1 VTAGA
6 TREIAPRSNP
16 VRGTKARRRSALGG
30 LWIFLLPAGALY
42 ALIVLVPAA
51 QGVFFSFTDWNG
63 LTPHWHFIGWQNYT
77 SILHNSVSMQAIV
90 NTAIYAVVTMIFIN
104 LLGLLFALGLSS
116 KIKSRHVLR
125 VVFFLPVVL
134 LSVVVGY
141 LWDYLFQPGGVVT
154 SALHLIGFANAD
166 PLWLGNPNIVVYSIC
181 IIAIWQYT
189 GFVMVIY
196 LAGLEGVP
204 REQIEA
210 AHLDGAG
217 PLMRFWHVI
226 RPALGPAFVVCVLLT
241 LIGGLTLFDQIWVT
255 TQGGPANT
263 SQSISTLV
271 YQTAFQY
278 GELGQGTA
286 LAVVLAVW
294 VAGIGFVQYR
304 IQSRRLENK

>member
-1 VTAGA
+1 L
-6 TREIAPRSNP
+6 R
-16 VRGTKARRRSALGG
+16 G

-77 SILHNSVSMQAIV
+77 KILHDPVSMQAIV

-104 LLGLLFALGLSS
+104 LLGLLFALGLNS

-166 PLWLGNPNIVVYSIC
+166 PIWLGNPNIVVYSIC

-196 LAGLEGVP
+196 LAGLEGVQ
-204 REQIEA
+204 RELIEA

-217 PLMRFWHVI
+217 PLMRFWYVI
-226 RPALGPAFVVCVLLT
+226 RPALAPAFVVCVLLT

-278 GELGQGTA
+278 GDLGQGTA
-286 LAVVLAVW
+286 LAVILAVW

-304 IQSRRLENK
+304 TQSRRLENK